1 MAHAL
6 REGWGCLLPALWRST
21 TNRMSVAHRA
31 EVSISGGKKPVLE
44 KFEKGEKVM
53 KKWGMIVLIGCLF
66 VVPSLAQAQL
76 DKMLDRFIDKGESRI
91 RPENLRVL
99 QLEISPDPIREGQRV
114 GFRATISNDSRN
126 SERVTIFIKDKDE
139 IVGEGRDIPLRP
151 GDNQINFPESSY
163 RFSRSDHCFTV
174 EVDIEHTRSPIDLA
188 KQFCAKR
195 TNLGWTL
202 SDKGIVSDRG
212 IGPLYVEELEIFP
225 DPVIPGQEIQ
235 FKIRLRN
242 DGRPIRGNVRIQ
254 DRDQLVAQVE
264 NFPIPRGYTEFQFS
278 RSRYIFQR
286 FDTCFTVLV
295 DVERTAYPVDA
306 SRKFC
311 AKPTG
316 WTLRP

>member
-1 MAHAL
+1 
-6 REGWGCLLPALWRST
+6 
-21 TNRMSVAHRA
+21 
-31 EVSISGGKKPVLE
+31 
-44 KFEKGEKVM
+44 M
-53 KKWGMIVLIGCLF
+53 KKWGMIILIGCLF
-66 VVPSLAQAQL
+66 VVPSLAQAQM
-76 DKMLDRFIDKGESRI
+76 DKLLDRLIDKGESGI

-99 QLEISPDPIREGQRV
+99 QLEVSPDPVREGQRV
-114 GFRATISNDSRN
+114 VFRVTIANGSRN
-126 SERVTIFIKDKDE
+126 SGRVTLAIKDKDE
-139 IVGEGRDIPLRP
+139 IVSEVRDATLRP
-151 GDNQINFPESSY
+151 GDNQVNFPESSY

-174 EVDIEHTRSPIDLA
+174 EADIERTRSRIDMSRE
-188 KQFCAKR
+188 FCAKR
-195 TNLGWTL
+195 TNSGWTL

-212 IGPLYVEELEIFP
+212 IGPLYVEELEIYP
-225 DPVIPGQEIQ
+225 DPAIPGQEIQ

-295 DVERTAYPVDA
+295 DVERTPYPVDA